1 MVPRFPCRACCSQA
15 ADTQTASRA
24 WIGSRG
30 WRLDFAGRDRAA
42 NADDRVCGCLAGEV
56 LSSDSCA
63 GWLDGRSR
71 PRCWPA
77 RGAALNRCLVM
88 VGAEHG
94 EKWVGSFTTSARRA
108 CLRAMD
114 RTIDLPASGWY
125 DCPTCSGMRHPYPW
139 IAEQSTP
146 MLPFTRR
153 KALVRP
159 ISAGRDP
166 TTCQY
171 RLAHAA
177 RVLMVIW

>member
-1 MVPRFPCRACCSQA
+1 MA
-15 ADTQTASRA
+15 AGNFAA
-24 WIGSRG
+24 GHECGSCAGDDVAIPLSYLLQSGMRHAGRKQGMDRVTG

-114 RTIDLPASGWY
+114 RTI
-125 DCPTCSGMRHPYPW
+125 
-139 IAEQSTP
+139 
-146 MLPFTRR
+146 RR
-153 KALVRP
+153 SIFRRQGGTTVRLVRGCG
-159 ISAGRDP
+159 IHIHG
-166 TTCQY
+166 
-171 RLAHAA
+171 
-177 RVLMVIW
+177 